1 MRSRAE
7 VFRLAFESSLLAL
20 AVTLG
25 LVESF
30 LIPPLPVPGLRLGL
44 ANLAVLL
51 AFAVLGPARALRI
64 SLARVILVG
73 LAAGTLG
80 GPTGLLSAAGAI
92 AAWFA
97 MWLLFH
103 LGRDAFSVVG
113 WSLGGSAAHV
123 VGQLIAACFLAGSFA
138 PLLLMPFSLAL
149 SLVSGLLI
157 GYSARLLLARVPSRY
172 VSLAL

>member
-7 VFRLAFESSLLAL
+7 VFALAFESSLLAL

-51 AFAVLGPARALRI
+51 AFAALGPTRALRV
-64 SLARVILVG
+64 SLVRVILVG

-80 GPTGLLSAAGAI
+80 GPTGLLSAAGAV

-97 MWLLFH
+97 MWLLFR

-123 VGQLIAACFLAGSFA
+123 LGQLAVACVLAGGFA
-138 PLLLMPFSLAL
+138 PLLLMPLSLAL
-149 SLVSGLLI
+149 SLISGLLI
-157 GYSARLLLARVPSRY
+157 GYSARLLLARIPSHH
-172 VSLAL
+172 VSLA

>member
-7 VFRLAFESSLLAL
+7 VFGLAFESSLLAL

-80 GPTGLLSAAGAI
+80 GPTGLLSASGAI
-92 AAWFA
+92 AAWVA
-97 MWLLFH
+97 MLLLFRF
-103 LGRDAFSVVG
+103 GREAFSVVG

-123 VGQLIAACFLAGSFA
+123 VGQLIAACLLAGSFA
-138 PLLLMPFSLAL
+138 PLLLMPL
-149 SLVSGLLI
+149 SLPLSLISGLLI
-157 GYSARLLLARVPSRY
+157 GYSARLLLARVPSHY
-172 VSLAL
+172 VSLA